1 MQFTEILSIA
11 IDSLNNDFKTDINSH
26 NYVGDITTDN
36 FLKFNETIKA
46 HVVARKTLI
55 ICGIKFVK
63 EFIKKIDKNIKMEV
77 YFSDGKEVKKNNR
90 IFTLVGSCRNI
101 LKLERTILNFLQ
113 HLSSI
118 STSTNKLVKK
128 LSNSKSKL
136 LDTRKTITN
145 LRILQKYAVKI
156 GGGFNNRLGLFDE
169 ILIKDNHIK
178 ILGGIEKIEEIIKK
192 KKIKKFKIECDTIN
206 QVKKAISF
214 NSKYIMLDNMN
225 LSQIRRCIKLR
236 KNKKIIFEITGGV
249 NKKNITNYAKLNAEF
264 ISVGFIT
271 QNPEPVDI
279 AIDIY

>member
-11 IDSLNNDFKTDINSH
+11 IDSLSNDFKTDINSH

-145 LRILQKYAVKI
+145 LRILQKYAVKT

-225 LSQIRRCIKLR
+225 LNQIRRCIELR

-249 NKKNITNYAKLNAEF
+249 NKKNITSYAKLNAEF